1 MIDATGRLV
10 RDTFFVFV
18 DMVNWLWN
26 KLWRFNRA
34 AAKAMLP
41 GQSRGVQTTV
51 AFVAV
56 CGEII
61 ALWLVLV
68 DFADQHPLL

>member
-18 DMVNWLWN
+18 DMLNWLWDR
-26 KLWRFNRA
+26 LWKFNRA

-41 GQSRGVQTTV
+41 GQSRGVQSMV
-51 AFVAV
+51 ALLAV
-56 CGEII
+56 CAEIVG
-61 ALWLVLV
+61 LWVFLV
-68 DFADQHPLL
+68 DFADKHPL